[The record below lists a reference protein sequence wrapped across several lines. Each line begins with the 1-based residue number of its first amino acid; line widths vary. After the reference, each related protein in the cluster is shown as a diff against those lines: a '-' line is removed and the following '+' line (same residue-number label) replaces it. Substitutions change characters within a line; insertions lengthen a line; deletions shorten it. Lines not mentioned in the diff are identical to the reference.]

1 MTDEQRKAL
10 DNIMD
15 WFDFEKVHKT
25 MRSLRWEWLG
35 TVEGIP
41 CLGEIKERA
50 RELLTNSIEQET
62 SVGSGGFQVTYIPVE
77 GFLKLEVVVS
87 EWDSLM

>member
-77 GFLKLEVVVS
+77 GFLKLEFIVS
-87 EWDSLM
+87 EWEALI

>member
-1 MTDEQRKAL
+1 MTDEQRKSL

-25 MRSLRWEWLG
+25 MKTLRWEWLG

-41 CLGEIKERA
+41 CLGEIRERA

-62 SVGSGGFQVTYIPVE
+62 SIGFGGFQATYIPVE
-77 GFLKLEVVVS
+77 GFLKLEFVVS